1 MQPLEWHHAFK
12 VSKKTSRAKSNVVDL
27 PSVGDHSLTLV
38 NDTSI
43 DFVLFSAVGFPAS
56 LIALCDRQR
65 AAFHWLT
72 IMWINLILQI
82 RSLKCMAKLISSP
95 QTMYVL
101 LTKQLG
107 GVMAG
112 FNCRFRYVNKA
123 FSSKF
128 PGHITPVRKKKWT
141 TKQ

>member
-1 MQPLEWHHAFK
+1 M
-12 VSKKTSRAKSNVVDL
+12 
-27 PSVGDHSLTLV
+27 TLV

-56 LIALCDRQR
+56 LVALCDRQR

-72 IMWINLILQI
+72 IIWINLILQI

-107 GVMAG
+107 GVMGG

-128 PGHITPVRKKKWT
+128 PGHITPVSKKKWT
-141 TKQ
+141 TKHTHDNCYRALTGGRTVYLSTE